1 MAFNKYQWEL
11 YLKSNGKET
20 VQHFQDFLDGKF
32 EGYPEFIKKLV
43 SGYCPDPDLVLYI
56 YNSVLDAIDKIKE
69 ICSGPDAEV
78 MMSLKNNTIDKKE
91 IATFADYSFDPYA
104 SEWVE
109 TIKSIDNR
117 RQRLD
122 AFYKFIPEMIYTT
135 QLKAFFM
142 PNIYFPYYFQ
152 ELFIVLNSV
161 ADMFDI
167 ELPPIPGKTQQ
178 LERIEYYCSLCK
190 TFYEFA
196 NNHNLSCAELWAF
209 LYDYGPS
216 CVGGAEWISE
226 EIPEPRNIFVFGY
239 GPVYPEKV
247 QDNKWICQGSP
258 DMQIGDI
265 GLLYHWA
272 PDKCYTS
279 IWRAISPGYYDP
291 LATHDRNVCYG
302 KPIEIPH
309 ITYNELRNDP
319 VFKDTSLV
327 QQNMIRM
334 DGAPMLPSEYMH
346 LLEMAKKKGPIPENV
361 PLFELKTNISS
372 TELLVERDVEEQLLE
387 PFLLRLGW
395 KPENWCRQMPVRI
408 GRGISKYPDY
418 VIHPVY
424 TKNHERGEIVLEAK
438 LSIPNNKQL
447 EVDRGQAHSYAKL
460 LTANAYVL
468 VAKEGI
474 WIATKD
480 DDFESIAGYLWKE
493 LEDTD
498 TFSKIS
504 KIIGNQQK
512 NKQKRKN
519 STTGD

>member
-43 SGYCPDPDLVLYI
+43 SGYCPDALLIDRYYESTKWAIDSINKNNIEQNASSKEMGDNSGNNNLEPTDPCKWLEDDWNNFLND
-56 YNSVLDAIDKIKE
+56 NSV
-69 ICSGPDAEV
+69 AE
-78 MMSLKNNTIDKKE
+78 N
-91 IATFADYSFDPYA
+91 
-104 SEWVE
+104 W
-109 TIKSIDNR
+109 
-117 RQRLD
+117 
-122 AFYKFIPEMIYTT
+122 
-135 QLKAFFM
+135 KAFGTYIFDVIDYTQILSFYE
-142 PNIYFPYYFQ
+142 PRVFFPYYFQ
-152 ELFIVLNSV
+152 QIFNVLFAI
-161 ADMFDI
+161 ADMFEI
-167 ELPPIPGKTQQ
+167 ELPPIPEKTQYR
-178 LERIEYYCSLCK
+178 ERIKYYGLLCNK
-190 TFYEFA
+190 FIDFA
-196 NNHNLSCAELWAF
+196 NENSMSDVELWAF

-216 CVGGAEWISE
+216 CVGGTSWIVND
-226 EIPEPRNIFVFGY
+226 IPTPRNIFVFGY
-239 GPVYPEKV
+239 GPFYPEKEP
-247 QDNKWICQGSP
+247 NKKWICQGNP

-279 IWRAISPGYYDP
+279 VWRAISPGFYDP
-291 LATHDRNVCYG
+291 LACHDRYVCYG
-302 KPIEIPH
+302 YPIEIPRVSFSD
-309 ITYNELRNDP
+309 LRKDQI
-319 VFKDTSLV
+319 FKETTLV
-327 QQNMIRM
+327 KQNMLRM

-361 PLFELKTNISS
+361 PLFELKTDISK